1 VHELSLSQSIGQIV
15 RKHAAGRQVEVVHLQ
30 VGQLRQV
37 VPDSLVY
44 CWGLVNEG
52 TECEGSVLDI
62 DHVPASVV
70 CDDCGATTQLGEMRL
85 SCGSCGSA
93 KVRVTTGE
101 EFLVTS
107 IELAE
112 A

>member
-1 VHELSLSQSIGQIV
+1 VHELSLSRSIGQIV
-15 RKHAAGRQVEVVHLQ
+15 RKHAAGRQVEVVHLR

-62 DHVPASVV
+62 DHVPASVL
-70 CDDCGATTQLGEMRL
+70 CDDCGATTLLGEMRM
-85 SCGSCGSA
+85 SCDACGSS
-93 KVRVTTGE
+93 KVAVTTGE

-107 IELAE
+107 IELAG

>member
-1 VHELSLSQSIGQIV
+1 MHELSLSQSIGQIV
-15 RKHAAGRQVEVVHLQ
+15 RKHAAGRTVEVVHLQ

-62 DHVPASVV
+62 DHVPASIR
-70 CDDCGATTQLGEMRL
+70 CDDCGATTVLQQMRM
-85 SCGSCGSA
+85 SCGSCGSS
-93 KVRVTTGE
+93 RVLVTAGE

-112 A
+112 V